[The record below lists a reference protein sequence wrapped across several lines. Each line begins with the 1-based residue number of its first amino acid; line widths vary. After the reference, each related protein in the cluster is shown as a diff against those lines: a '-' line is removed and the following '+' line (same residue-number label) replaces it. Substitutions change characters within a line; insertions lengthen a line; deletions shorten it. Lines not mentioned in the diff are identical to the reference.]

1 MKWVRIE
8 NGIVKEII
16 PNDALPVEKWYGA
29 EFAAQCVEAP
39 DEVEQRWTYDS
50 EHGTFSEPQPPVEPG
65 PEPVD
70 PLTQLQ
76 LAMAE
81 LAETMEASTTETQ
94 LAVAEL
100 AELMAAGE
108 VSK

>member
-1 MKWVRIE
+1 M
-8 NGIVKEII
+8 
-16 PNDALPVEKWYGA
+16 
-29 EFAAQCVEAP
+29 
-39 DEVEQRWTYDS
+39 
-50 EHGTFSEPQPPVEPG
+50 EPG